1 MKTAKT
7 IDEQIEILRSHGII
21 VKDECKAKEI
31 LHDIGYYRLGFY
43 FFPFDILAKENL
55 LYWTNVHTFAF
66 GIV

>member
-21 VKDECKAKEI
+21 VNDECKAKEI
-31 LHDIGYYRLGFY
+31 LHDIGYYCLGFY

>member
-21 VKDECKAKEI
+21 VNDECKAKEI

-43 FFPFDILAKENL
+43 FFPFEILAKENL
-55 LYWTNVHTFAF
+55 SYWTNVHTFAF